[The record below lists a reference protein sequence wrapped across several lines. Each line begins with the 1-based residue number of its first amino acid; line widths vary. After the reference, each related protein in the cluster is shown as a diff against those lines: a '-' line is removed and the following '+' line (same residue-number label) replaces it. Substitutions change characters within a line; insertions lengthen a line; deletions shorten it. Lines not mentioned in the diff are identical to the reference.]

1 MADTTKAA
9 KAAPEASA
17 LKVHHLRPAPGAKT
31 AKVRVGRGEGGKR
44 GKTAGRGTKGLKAR
58 NTLRP
63 GFEGGQTPLS
73 MRIPKLPGFTNPN
86 KEEFAIVNLAALDV
100 FDKGAEVTPEELR
113 DRGLI
118 RHRGRVKVLA
128 EGELTKAL
136 TVKAHAFSA
145 AARKKIED
153 AGGTVEVLD

>member
-1 MADTTKAA
+1 M
-9 KAAPEASA
+9 PEDREQ
-17 LKVHHLRPAPGAKT
+17 LKLHHLQPAEGSRKKRT
-31 AKVRVGRGEGGKR
+31 RVGRGAGSGK

-58 NTLRP
+58 NSLRP
-63 GFEGGQTPLS
+63 GFEGGQTPMS
-73 MRIPKLPGFTNPN
+73 MRIPKLPGFNNPN
-86 KEEFAIVNLAALDV
+86 KEEFAIVNLAALDG

-113 DRGLI
+113 SRGLI

-153 AGGTVEVLD
+153 AGGTAEVID

>member
-1 MADTTKAA
+1 MPDK
-9 KAAPEASA
+9 EQ
-17 LKVHHLRPAPGAKT
+17 LKLHHLKPAPGSKKAKI
-31 AKVRVGRGEGGKR
+31 RVGRGEGGRR

-58 NTLRP
+58 NSLRP

-73 MRIPKLPGFTNPN
+73 MRIPKLGGFKNPN
-86 KEEFAIVNLAALDV
+86 KEYFAIVNLVTLNQ
-100 FDKGAEVTPEELR
+100 FDAGTEITPESLR

-128 EGELTKAL
+128 EGDLDRAL

-145 AARKKIED
+145 AAREKIES
-153 AGGTVEVLD
+153 AGGTVEVL